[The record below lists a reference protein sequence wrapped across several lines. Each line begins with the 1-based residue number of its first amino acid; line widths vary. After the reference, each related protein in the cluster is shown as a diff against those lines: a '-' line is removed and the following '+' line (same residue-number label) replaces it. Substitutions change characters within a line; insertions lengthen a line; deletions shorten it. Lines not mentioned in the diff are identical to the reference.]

1 MLFAHFGNR
10 TARKI
15 RKQSLLPA
23 TIAADLCFEPLYKHH
38 RDEVF
43 AHKETAIFDIAVYF
57 FTFTLANIAD
67 VYEDFFCFRLI
78 VEKVVKGNLNLHIS
92 GAFVAQRYIDNVLFA
107 NSSLMG
113 IQKMSRCFLGFVF
126 GRNEHVGHLTC
137 KPRCRNLFGNICT
150 GWRWCLH
157 SFFCFDAKKG
167 GPLRNEKSAL

>member
-1 MLFAHFGNR
+1 M
-10 TARKI
+10 
-15 RKQSLLPA
+15 LPA
-23 TIAADLCFEPLYKHH
+23 TIAADLCFKPLYKHH

-57 FTFTLANIAD
+57 FTFTLTNIAD

-113 IQKMSRCFLGFVF
+113 IQKMSRCFLGFVL
-126 GRNEHVGHLTC
+126 VGTNMLVILLASLAAATFLGIYA
-137 KPRCRNLFGNICT
+137 PVGV
-150 GWRWCLH
+150 
-157 SFFCFDAKKG
+157 SFDVVLKFLL
-167 GPLRNEKSAL
+167 LRLVNKEVVNPSGSQA